1 MIIKKKNRVECKCSR
16 VSIEIT
22 VVDLGDLRTL
32 IIDEA
37 EGDESQMLINVL
49 MYNLSTLFTA
59 D

>member
-37 EGDESQMLINVL
+37 EGDESQMFINVL